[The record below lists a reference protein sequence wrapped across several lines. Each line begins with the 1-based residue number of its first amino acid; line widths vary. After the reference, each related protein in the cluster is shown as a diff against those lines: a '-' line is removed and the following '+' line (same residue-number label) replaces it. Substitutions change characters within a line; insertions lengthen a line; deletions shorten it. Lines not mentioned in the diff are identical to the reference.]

1 MPGLPRN
8 CLGAE
13 RHQRSESPVP
23 AIKQA
28 EPIGIRRP
36 PSDNKSRPLPK
47 RREKRNA
54 FPLSLIVLLH
64 IKGSPL
70 TLKAL
75 HVDAARIPS
84 FGPRS
89 TMDEDHGPQSI
100 APAHAPPGRPLGA
113 RLRAVRR
120 AFTTKQGLIGAYDY
134 GFLFRPNLPFMRR
147 SASRSPFFALNDR
160 VPVLLALL
168 LGLQHALAMLAG
180 IITPPLLI
188 SGAAGANLDAHQ
200 QQYLVSTAL
209 IISGLLSTIQ
219 ITRFRLFKS
228 SYYIGTGVISVVGIS
243 FNLIPVALGG
253 FQQMY
258 ANGYCPSAPDGTHLP
273 CPRGY
278 GALIGTAA
286 LCALIEILISFIPAR
301 TLLRMFPP
309 IVTGPTVMLI
319 GVHLIESGFKDW
331 LGGAGPCS
339 DPATATGLF
348 AACPTVAAPHPLPWG
363 SAEFFGLGFS
373 VFSAILLCERFG
385 SPIMKSTSI
394 VLGLLVGC
402 VIGAACGYFDRSG
415 IDAAPVASFI
425 WVHTFPLSLY
435 GPLVLPILAVYVIC
449 ACEAIGDITATCDV
463 SKLEVDGPVYES
475 RIQGGVLADGFNGLL
490 ACLMTMTPMST
501 FAQNNG
507 VIALTRCANRR
518 AGYACCFFLVVMGV
532 FAKFAAAIVSI
543 PSSVI
548 GGMTTFL
555 FTSVAVSGVAIVARG
570 VVFTRRNR
578 FILTA
583 GLSLGY
589 GATLV
594 PTYFSHI
601 FTYKGDN
608 KSLKGFYDAIV
619 LVMESGFAITAAMCM
634 LLNLTLPEELEDE
647 ISAEETELEHIVSAA
662 EGKAHP
668 QSNADTR

>member
-1 MPGLPRN
+1 
-8 CLGAE
+8 
-13 RHQRSESPVP
+13 
-23 AIKQA
+23 
-28 EPIGIRRP
+28 
-36 PSDNKSRPLPK
+36 
-47 RREKRNA
+47 
-54 FPLSLIVLLH
+54 
-64 IKGSPL
+64 
-70 TLKAL
+70 
-75 HVDAARIPS
+75 
-84 FGPRS
+84 
-89 TMDEDHGPQSI
+89 MDEDHGPQSI
-100 APAHAPPGRPLGA
+100 APAHSPRRRTVSC
-113 RLRAVRR
+113 RLRAVKR
-120 AFTTKQGLIGAYDY
+120 AFTTKRGLIGDYDY
-134 GFLFRPNLPFMRR
+134 AFLFRPNLPFMRR
-147 SASRSPFFALNDR
+147 ATSSSPFFGLNDR
-160 VPVLLALL
+160 VPVLLSLL

-180 IITPPLLI
+180 IITPPLLL
-188 SGAAGANLDAHQ
+188 SGTSGANLEVHQ

-209 IISGLLSTIQ
+209 IISGILSTIQ

-228 SYYIGTGVISVVGIS
+228 SYYVGTGVISVVGIS

-258 ANGYCPSAPDGTHLP
+258 ANGYCSSTPDGEPLP

-278 GALIGTAA
+278 GALIGTSA

-301 TLLRMFPP
+301 VLLRMCPP

-319 GVHLIESGFKDW
+319 GVHLIESGFKGW
-331 LGGAGPCS
+331 MGGSGPCS
-339 DPATATGLF
+339 DPATAVGLF
-348 AACPTVAAPHPLPWG
+348 AACPSVAAPHPLPWG

-373 VFSAILLCERFG
+373 VFITIVLCERFG

-394 VLGLLVGC
+394 VIGLLVGC
-402 VIGAACGYFDRSG
+402 ISAAACGYFDRSG
-415 IDAAPVASFI
+415 IDVAPVVSFI
-425 WVHTFPLSLY
+425 WMHTFPLSLY
-435 GPLVLPILAVYVIC
+435 GPLVLPILAVYTIC

-475 RIQGGVLADGFNGLL
+475 RIQGGVLADGCNGLL

-532 FAKFAAAIVSI
+532 FAKLAAAIVSI

-555 FTSVAVSGVAIVARG
+555 FTAVAVSGVAIVARG

-608 KSLKGFYDAIV
+608 KSLQGFYDAIV
-619 LVMESGFAITAAMCM
+619 LIMQTGFAITAAVCM
-634 LLNLTLPEELEDE
+634 ILNLTLPEELEDD
-647 ISAEETELEHIVSAA
+647 IDADETDLEQPVSGHQ
-662 EGKAHP
+662 GKEP
-668 QSNADTR
+668 VQDNVDGRWTV